1 MRNTGCEVAGGL
13 RPEIRR
19 DLAEASTWY
28 EQQRSGLGSEFVT
41 AVLEVF
47 ESLTD
52 NPHLN
57 ARRSRRRHVRWRL
70 PQRFPYRVVYE
81 VRQPEQLVLV
91 VAVLHSA
98 RHDRHWQRRLD

>member
-1 MRNTGCEVAGGL
+1 VSWQVVL

-19 DLAEASTWY
+19 DLAEAAEWY
-28 EQQRSGLGSEFVT
+28 ERQRDGFVA

-47 ESLTD
+47 KSLVE

-57 ARRSRRRHVRWRL
+57 ARRSRRQQVRWRL
-70 PQRFPYRVVYE
+70 PQRFPYRIVYE
-81 VRQPEQLVLV
+81 VRESEQLV

-98 RHDRHWQRRLD
+98 RHDRHWRERLD